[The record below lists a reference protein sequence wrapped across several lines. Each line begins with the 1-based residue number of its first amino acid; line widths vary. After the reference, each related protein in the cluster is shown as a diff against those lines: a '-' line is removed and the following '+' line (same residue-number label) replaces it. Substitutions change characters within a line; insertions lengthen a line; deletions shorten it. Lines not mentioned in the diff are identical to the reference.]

1 MIIGVPR
8 ELKDQEYRVGV
19 TPAGVGQLVEHG
31 HRVLIEQ
38 GAGEGSGFTNDDYR
52 KAGGE
57 ILKRRERLFRDA
69 DILVKVKEPFLEE
82 CELLHPQQILF
93 TYLHLAAN
101 PTLTRRLLQKKVV
114 AIAYETL
121 SLDDGSLPLLK
132 PMSEIAGKLAVQV
145 GVFYLQK
152 SCGGEGILLSGV
164 PGVERG
170 RVTILGSGTVGRQAA
185 RMAAALG
192 AHVTVLGLEL
202 EQLRDLD
209 TLFQGRVSTRIA
221 DRESLSELLP
231 QSDLTIGAVLLPG
244 AQAPRLVTRAMI
256 SKMKKGSV
264 VVDVSIDQGGGFET
278 SHPTTHSD
286 PVYQVD
292 GVIHYCVANM
302 PGAVPRTATLA
313 LSNVTLPYVAKIAS
327 GDLVKTLKSDR
338 PLRRG
343 VNLYEGTITHRGVA
357 EALGEPWESLE
368 SILQM
373 DDH

>member
-264 VVDVSIDQGGGFET
+264 VVDVSIDQGGCFET

-313 LSNVTLPYVAKIAS
+313 LSNVTLPYIAEIAS